1 MHVQV
6 VHAQEY
12 RPRNIQTDSE
22 HEIVE
27 GLFVEVAEGK
37 FH

>member
-12 RPRNIQTDSE
+12 RHIQTDSE